1 MDIMKTRDLTI
12 KIQNK
17 EILNNINLSFLTGKT
32 TAIIGPNG
40 SGKSTLLKALA
51 GLNNNIIG
59 QVLFENRDIREF
71 SKKNLARNLAILPQ
85 DPSVPADLTV
95 SELVQY
101 GRFPYQQW
109 FARNDKEDQ
118 QCVQWAMQ
126 QTKIEEF
133 KDRFVTTLSGGE
145 RQRTWIAM
153 ALAQKPKVLLLDEPT
168 TYLDIAHQLEVMQII
183 DSLTQKYN
191 ITIIMVLHDIN
202 QALQYANDLVVI
214 KNQRVFAQGSPQKI
228 LSGNLVETVFGVTA
242 DFFTNRLGKK
252 VLVPI
257 SLVKADG

>member
-17 EILNNINLSFLTGKT
+17 DILTNINLSFLTGKT

-51 GLNNNIIG
+51 GLNKNIIG
-59 QVLFENRDIREF
+59 QVLFENRDIKEF

-95 SELVQY
+95 GELVQY

-126 QTKIEEF
+126 QTQIAEF
-133 KDRFVTTLSGGE
+133 KNRFVTTLSGGE

-191 ITIIMVLHDIN
+191 ITIIMVLHDMN

-228 LSGNLVETVFGVTA
+228 LSTNLLEKVFGVTA
-242 DFFTNRLGKK
+242 DFFTNRDGNK

-257 SLVKADG
+257 SLVKAD

>member
-1 MDIMKTRDLTI
+1 MNIMKTRDLTI

-17 EILNNINLSFLTGKT
+17 EILTNINLSFLTGKT

-51 GLNNNIIG
+51 GLNNNITG
-59 QVLFENRDIREF
+59 QVLLENRNIKEF

-95 SELVQY
+95 GELVQY

-202 QALQYANDLVVI
+202 QALQYAKDLVVI

-228 LSGNLVETVFGVTA
+228 LSANLLEKVFGVTA
-242 DFFTNRLGKK
+242 DFFTNRDGNK

-257 SLVKADG
+257 SLVK

>member
-1 MDIMKTRDLTI
+1 M
-12 KIQNK
+12 
-17 EILNNINLSFLTGKT
+17 
-32 TAIIGPNG
+32 
-40 SGKSTLLKALA
+40 
-51 GLNNNIIG
+51 
-59 QVLFENRDIREF
+59 
-71 SKKNLARNLAILPQ
+71 PQ

-95 SELVQY
+95 EELVQY

-126 QTKIEEF
+126 QTKLEEF

-214 KNQRVFAQGSPQKI
+214 KNQSVFAQGSPQKI
-228 LSGNLVETVFGVTA
+228 LSANLLEKVFGVTA
-242 DFFTNRLGKK
+242 DFFTNRDGNK

-257 SLVKADG
+257 SLVK

>member
-17 EILNNINLSFLTGKT
+17 DILTKINLSFLAGKT

-51 GLNNNIIG
+51 GLNKNIIG
-59 QVLFENRDIREF
+59 QVLFENRDIKEF

-95 SELVQY
+95 GELVQY

-126 QTKIEEF
+126 QTQIAEF
-133 KDRFVTTLSGGE
+133 KNRFVTTLSGGE

-183 DSLTQKYN
+183 DSLPQKYN
-191 ITIIMVLHDIN
+191 ITIIMVLHDMN

-228 LSGNLVETVFGVTA
+228 LSANLLEKVFGVTA
-242 DFFTNRLGKK
+242 DFFTNRDGNK

-257 SLVKADG
+257 SLVKAD

>member
-1 MDIMKTRDLTI
+1 MTIMKTQDLTV
-12 KIQNK
+12 KIQHK
-17 EILNNINLSFLTGKT
+17 EILTKINLSFAAGRT

-51 GLNNNIIG
+51 GLNNNITG
-59 QVLFENRDIREF
+59 QVLFENRDIKEF
-71 SKKNLARNLAILPQ
+71 SKKKLARNLAILPQ

-95 SELVQY
+95 GELVQY

-109 FARNDKEDQ
+109 FARNEKEDQ
-118 QCVQWAMQ
+118 QCVEWAMQ
-126 QTKIEEF
+126 QTQIEAF
-133 KDRFVTTLSGGE
+133 KDRLVTTLSGGE

-153 ALAQKPKVLLLDEPT
+153 ALAQNPKVLLLDEPT

-183 DSLTQKYN
+183 DSLTQKYK

-214 KNQRVFAQGSPQKI
+214 KDQSVFAQGYPQTVLTAK
-228 LSGNLVETVFGVTA
+228 LLENVFGVTA
-242 DFFTNRLGKK
+242 DFFTNHLGNK
-252 VLVPI
+252 VLIPI
-257 SLVKADG
+257 SLVKTE

>member
-1 MDIMKTRDLTI
+1 MNIMKTRDLTI

-17 EILNNINLSFLTGKT
+17 EILTNINLSFLTGKT

-51 GLNNNIIG
+51 GLNNNITG
-59 QVLFENRDIREF
+59 QVLLENRNIKEF

-95 SELVQY
+95 EELVQY

-126 QTKIEEF
+126 QTKLEEF

-214 KNQRVFAQGSPQKI
+214 KNQSVFAQGSPQKI
-228 LSGNLVETVFGVTA
+228 LSANLLEKVFGVTA
-242 DFFTNRLGKK
+242 DFFTNRDGNK

-257 SLVKADG
+257 SLVK

>member
-17 EILNNINLSFLTGKT
+17 DILTNINLSFLTGKT

-51 GLNNNIIG
+51 GLNKNIIG
-59 QVLFENRDIREF
+59 QVLFENRDIKEF

-95 SELVQY
+95 GELVQY

-191 ITIIMVLHDIN
+191 ITIIMVLHDMN

-228 LSGNLVETVFGVTA
+228 LSTNLLEKVFGVTA
-242 DFFTNRLGKK
+242 DFFTNRDGNK

-257 SLVKADG
+257 SLVKAD

>member
-1 MDIMKTRDLTI
+1 MNIMKTRDLTI

-17 EILNNINLSFLTGKT
+17 EILTNINLSFLTGKT

-51 GLNNNIIG
+51 GLNNNITG
-59 QVLFENRDIREF
+59 QVLLENRNIKEF

-95 SELVQY
+95 GELVQY

-202 QALQYANDLVVI
+202 QALQYAHDLVVI

-228 LSGNLVETVFGVTA
+228 LSANLLEKVFGVTA
-242 DFFTNRLGKK
+242 DFFTNRDGNK

-257 SLVKADG
+257 SLVK

>member
-1 MDIMKTRDLTI
+1 MDIMQTRDLTI

-17 EILNNINLSFLTGKT
+17 DILTKINLSFLTGKT

-51 GLNNNIIG
+51 GLNNNITG
-59 QVLFENRDIREF
+59 QVLFENKDIKDF

-95 SELVQY
+95 GELVQY
-101 GRFPYQQW
+101 GRFPYQRW

-118 QCVQWAMQ
+118 QCVKWAMQ
-126 QTKIEEF
+126 QTQIEDF
-133 KDRFVTTLSGGE
+133 KNRFVTTLSGGE

-183 DSLTQKYN
+183 DRLTQKYN
-191 ITIIMVLHDIN
+191 ITIIMVLHDMN

-214 KNQRVFAQGSPQKI
+214 KNQSVFAQGSPQKI
-228 LSGNLVETVFGVTA
+228 VSANLLEKVFGVTA
-242 DFFTNRLGKK
+242 DFFTNRDGNK

-257 SLVKADG
+257 SLVKAD

>member
-1 MDIMKTRDLTI
+1 MNIMKTRDLTI

-17 EILNNINLSFLTGKT
+17 EILTNINLSFLTGKT

-51 GLNNNIIG
+51 GLNNNITG
-59 QVLFENRDIREF
+59 QVLLENRNIKEF

-95 SELVQY
+95 GELVQY

-214 KNQRVFAQGSPQKI
+214 KNQSVFAQGSPQKI
-228 LSGNLVETVFGVTA
+228 LSANLLEKVFGVTA
-242 DFFTNRLGKK
+242 DFFTNRDGNK

-257 SLVKADG
+257 SLVK

>member
-1 MDIMKTRDLTI
+1 MDIMKTHDLTI

-17 EILNNINLSFLTGKT
+17 DILTNINLSFLTGKT

-51 GLNNNIIG
+51 GLNNNITG
-59 QVLFENRDIREF
+59 QVLFENRDIKEF

-95 SELVQY
+95 EELVQY

-126 QTKIEEF
+126 QTKLEEF

-214 KNQRVFAQGSPQKI
+214 KNQSVFAQGSPQKI
-228 LSGNLVETVFGVTA
+228 LSANLLEKVFGVTA
-242 DFFTNRLGKK
+242 DFFTNRDGNK

-257 SLVKADG
+257 SLVK